1 MIANIAERNL
11 LLNLDWNSFFS
22 HLPVVSS
29 GTEVNAWIDGSGVWL
44 FVVVLSDN
52 PDLKAP

>member
-1 MIANIAERNL
+1 MISIILILIL

>member
-1 MIANIAERNL
+1 MI
-11 LLNLDWNSFFS
+11 LLNLDRNSLFS

-29 GTEVNAWIDGSGVWL
+29 GTEVNAWIDGSVVWL
-44 FVVVLSDN
+44 FVVVLYDN

>member
-1 MIANIAERNL
+1 MISIILINL
-11 LLNLDWNSFFS
+11 VLNLDWNSFFS

-29 GTEVNAWIDGSGVWL
+29 GTEVNAWIDGSVVWL